1 MKRQAPALSAGR
13 HARRHFCARAR
24 QPALQPKQRSVG
36 NHHNDSD
43 GGDSDSDRDSDDGA
57 THVVDKATVRGLAEH
72 MRPEQ
77 REVHALELEKHALE
91 RELAHVRATKAAS
104 IAAFVA
110 LGAAKAGQY
119 LDQRGGA
126 QVQKPVDAR
135 HRSR

>member
-77 REVHALELEKHALE
+77 RERHALE
-91 RELAHVRATKAAS
+91 RETSGCTRTRKKGLLTLSTERN
-104 IAAFVA
+104 
-110 LGAAKAGQY
+110 
-119 LDQRGGA
+119 
-126 QVQKPVDAR
+126 
-135 HRSR
+135 